1 MSALP
6 TTALI
11 AAPPTLFRQG
21 LVALLREH
29 WPQLLFTLTA
39 DASQVAELV
48 AHHAFGLLVLDGTL
62 PGLGLPALLARLHQ
76 ARPTQRLVVLAD
88 QRPLLQREGP
98 LPWPGTRLVVP
109 SQVAPPALATA
120 LAPWLDGLFGAA
132 PRPGPAPTP
141 PAAGYFSRRE
151 LEVLRLVVADNC
163 NEEIAD
169 RLCLSVRTVE
179 SHRRTL
185 LHKAGTRTLVGLAA
199 RAVRE
204 GWVA

>member
-1 MSALP
+1 MSALL

-29 WPQLLFTLTA
+29 WPQLLFTLTT

-76 ARPTQRLVVLAD
+76 TRPTQRLVVLAD
-88 QRPLLQREGP
+88 QRPLLERGVP

-109 SQVAPPALATA
+109 SQVAPPRWPR
-120 LAPWLDGLFGAA
+120 PWPRGWMCCLG
-132 PRPGPAPTP
+132 PRPGPLRPLP
-141 PAAGYFSRRE
+141 PGSR
-151 LEVLRLVVADNC
+151 
-163 NEEIAD
+163 
-169 RLCLSVRTVE
+169 
-179 SHRRTL
+179 L
-185 LHKAGTRTLVGLAA
+185 LQPA
-199 RAVRE
+199 RAGSAAPGGGR
-204 GWVA
+204 